1 MTDICWTFSYFGTST
16 FKIKGKTFQKLLNL
30 SIKGKRCSN
39 LKSNNMIQL
48 QLVFLGIKYLV
59 TDPSF
64 GMGQK
69 CFTLIDGKCKQATA
83 SIIFVWDFSQFP
95 PVSDKILYHPYPT
108 SDIAPQGFCHAKVLK
123 LMFN

>member
-1 MTDICWTFSYFGTST
+1 
-16 FKIKGKTFQKLLNL
+16 
-30 SIKGKRCSN
+30 
-39 LKSNNMIQL
+39 MIQL

-123 LMFN
+123 TDVQLGKNQCGNSLVTYSTLF